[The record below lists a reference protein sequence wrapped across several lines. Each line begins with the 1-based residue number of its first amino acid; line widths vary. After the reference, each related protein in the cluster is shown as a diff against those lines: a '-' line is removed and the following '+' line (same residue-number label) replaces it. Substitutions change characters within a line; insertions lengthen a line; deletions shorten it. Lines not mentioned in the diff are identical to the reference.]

1 MKPLTTGEDS
11 TPQTKKSS
19 RSNSGAVAT
28 NTSAAD
34 TSTSL
39 ASVHTLF
46 AADFFNNISKGYSIL
61 LQTFQYLKVQELL
74 RASRVCRLWN
84 SAANNSILWQTVRM
98 KNSQVNDWAG
108 LISTLRRHA
117 TQHLDLRKV
126 ILSPSLSWSE
136 FLEHIGDAV
145 DLQSI
150 DLCKCPAE
158 VVVGL
163 FEANPNLRILNAVSI
178 MGSTITIPAPNKL
191 IQLTELRLKAVSASI
206 AIENL
211 NALKK
216 LTKLRH
222 LSLTAMEGIDV
233 SNFDTIGTLTAL
245 ESLELGDCTE
255 FTAPFARG
263 VLIKLKQLQRLR
275 LEKGQDKCCTFEIL
289 DAITRLPKLS
299 QLELINFDIKA
310 GFDARIGL
318 CKNLRR
324 LLLIPTYISQ
334 SATTNNMILS
344 GILKLEDTLQEFTW
358 VVTQELLR
366 VTELYVDQCYTN
378 DQDRR
383 PMEDKIPI
391 LKPVP
396 MMSKD
401 AQKSANENAVSEA
414 PQVEILPLHMVENM
428 IVEAIPQMKLQIRKV
443 PFPATWR
450 QTLTGQ

>member
-1 MKPLTTGEDS
+1 
-11 TPQTKKSS
+11 
-19 RSNSGAVAT
+19 
-28 NTSAAD
+28 
-34 TSTSL
+34 
-39 ASVHTLF
+39 
-46 AADFFNNISKGYSIL
+46 
-61 LQTFQYLKVQELL
+61 
-74 RASRVCRLWN
+74 
-84 SAANNSILWQTVRM
+84 
-98 KNSQVNDWAG
+98 
-108 LISTLRRHA
+108 
-117 TQHLDLRKV
+117 
-126 ILSPSLSWSE
+126 
-136 FLEHIGDAV
+136 
-145 DLQSI
+145 
-150 DLCKCPAE
+150 
-158 VVVGL
+158 
-163 FEANPNLRILNAVSI
+163 
-178 MGSTITIPAPNKL
+178 
-191 IQLTELRLKAVSASI
+191 
-206 AIENL
+206 
-211 NALKK
+211 
-216 LTKLRH
+216 
-222 LSLTAMEGIDV
+222 MEGIDA
-233 SNFDTIGTLTAL
+233 SSFDTIGSLTAL

-255 FTAPFARG
+255 FTAPFARS
-263 VLIKLKQLQRLR
+263 VLIKLKHLQRLR
-275 LEKGQDKCCTFEIL
+275 LEKGQEKCCTFEIL
-289 DAITRLPKLS
+289 DAIIRLPKLS

-344 GILKLEDTLQEFTW
+344 GILKLEDSLQEFTW

-450 QTLTGQ
+450 QTLTGHQ